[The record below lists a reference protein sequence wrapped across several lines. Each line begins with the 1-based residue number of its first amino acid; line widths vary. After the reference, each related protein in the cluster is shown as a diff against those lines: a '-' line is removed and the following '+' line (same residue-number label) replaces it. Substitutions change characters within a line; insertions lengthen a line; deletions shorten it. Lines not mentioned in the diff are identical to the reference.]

1 MKKNKFTI
9 YIAVVAFLFVLS
21 IACGS
26 SESDQFSTSTEFDIV
41 IDGGNLVG
49 DVDTLRTVSYTHL
62 TLPTI
67 LLV

>member
-49 DVDTLRTVSYTHL
+49 DVV
-62 TLPTI
+62 
-67 LLV
+67 